1 MVELSSYGCKFTC
14 GDGAWAVSG
23 AVARVARDAPASD
36 PTPEPHTWSHED
48 ILIAKPRKPTPL
60 PPRVST
66 HTLLIHIDGGYKE
79 QVGAGGFL
87 LWGQDGTCLH
97 GKGLNYTDTQ
107 VRMTHNVAEVW
118 AARDGLAYIEEQHL
132 TRQHKAILICGDS

>member
-1 MVELSSYGCKFTC
+1 MSLSDLSIRLQARVIELSSYGCKFTC

-36 PTPEPHTWSHED
+36 PTPEPYTWSYED

-60 PPRVST
+60 PHGVSA
-66 HTLLIHIDGGYKE
+66 HTLIIHFDGGYKE

-87 LWGQDGTCLH
+87 LWGQAGTCL
-97 GKGLNYTDTQ
+97 G
-107 VRMTHNVAEVW
+107 E
-118 AARDGLAYIEEQHL
+118 RDSTTWTPKSE
-132 TRQHKAILICGDS
+132 